1 MAEEIPVAA
10 APEPVAAPAAA
21 PAAPAPAVL
30 SEAPPAAEPEAPA
43 APAPEA
49 PAAEAPAAEP
59 AAPAAEAPAP
69 AAPAEGEKP
78 AAEAAPAAE
87 APAVEAPKYAE
98 VLKVPDGM
106 TIAPDQLT
114 GYSDLLGKHNLSP
127 EVGQELMDFGA
138 GIIKQAEEKMT
149 QRQVDVFTE
158 TRRGWVQDAQKQFG
172 NKFDTT
178 VNDAKFA
185 ITQLVPDK
193 KARAEL
199 WNVLAF
205 TGAGDHPAVIGA
217 MAAAAKILRERG
229 APGKGLPQNGAKT
242 GSPADRRYAPKS

>member
-1 MAEEIPVAA
+1 MAEENPVAPA
-10 APEPVAAPAAA
+10 QEPVAPAAA

-30 SEAPPAAEPEAPA
+30 SDSPTAAEPEAPA

-49 PAAEAPAAEP
+49 PAAEAPAAESTP
-59 AAPAAEAPAP
+59 AA
-69 AAPAEGEKP
+69 AEGEAPVAPVEGDKP

-87 APAVEAPKYAE
+87 VVKVDPPKYAE
-98 VLKVPDGM
+98 VLKVPEGV
-106 TIAPDQLT
+106 TFAPDKM
-114 GYSDLLGKHNLSP
+114 GAYSDLLGKYNLSP
-127 EVGQELMDFGA
+127 EAGQELMDFGA
-138 GIIKQAEEKMT
+138 SFVKETQQKMA
-149 QRQVDVFTE
+149 QQQVDVFTE

-193 KARAEL
+193 KARTEL

-217 MAAAAKILRERG
+217 MAAAAKVLRERG
-229 APGKGLPQNGAKT
+229 APAKGLPQNGAKT
-242 GSPADRRYAPKS
+242 GSPADRRYAGKP

>member
-1 MAEEIPVAA
+1 MAEEIPAA
-10 APEPVAAPAAA
+10 PAPEPVAAPAAA

-30 SEAPPAAEPEAPA
+30 SDSPPAAEPEAPA
-43 APAPEA
+43 GPAPEA
-49 PAAEAPAAEP
+49 PAPEP
-59 AAPAAEAPAP
+59 APAPAAEAPAP
-69 AAPAEGEKP
+69 APAEGEKP

-98 VLKVPDGM
+98 VLKVPEGV
-106 TIAPDQLT
+106 TLAPDKM
-114 GYSDLLGKHNLSP
+114 GAYADLLGKHNLSP
-127 EVGQELMDFGA
+127 EVGQELMNFGA
-138 GIIKQAEEKMT
+138 DFVKETQAKMA
-149 QRQVDVFTE
+149 QQQVDVFTE

-217 MAAAAKILRERG
+217 MAAAAKVLRERG

-242 GSPADRRYAPKS
+242 GSPAERRYAPK

>member
-1 MAEEIPVAA
+1 MAEENPVAPA
-10 APEPVAAPAAA
+10 QEPVAPAAA

-30 SEAPPAAEPEAPA
+30 SDSPTAAEPEAPA

-49 PAAEAPAAEP
+49 PAAEAPAAES
-59 AAPAAEAPAP
+59 APAA
-69 AAPAEGEKP
+69 AEGEAPVAPVEGDKP

-87 APAVEAPKYAE
+87 VVKVEPPKYAE
-98 VLKVPDGM
+98 VLKVPEGV
-106 TIAPDQLT
+106 TFAPDKM
-114 GYSDLLGKHNLSP
+114 GAYSDLLGKYNLSP
-127 EVGQELMDFGA
+127 EAGQELMDFGA
-138 GIIKQAEEKMT
+138 SFVKETQQKMA
-149 QRQVDVFTE
+149 QQQVDVFTE

-193 KARAEL
+193 KARTEL

-217 MAAAAKILRERG
+217 MAAAAKVLRERG
-229 APGKGLPQNGAKT
+229 APPKGLPQNGAKT
-242 GSPADRRYAPKS
+242 GSPADRRYAGK